1 MTFIKKKRL
10 IYSMKGTRAKDNP
23 ILSIDKS
30 FNILY
35 WLFGIVY
42 FYYFIRFK
50 KKKLDKSII
59 ILKMRIKF

>member
-1 MTFIKKKRL
+1 MINIFYDFYKKKRL
-10 IYSMKGTRAKDNP
+10 IYSMKGTRARDNP

-42 FYYFIRFK
+42 FYYFIRFLK
-50 KKKLDKSII
+50 KKVGQKYNYT
-59 ILKMRIKF
+59 

>member
-1 MTFIKKKRL
+1 
-10 IYSMKGTRAKDNP
+10 MKGTRAKDNP